1 MVLPAR
7 SQINKSFMTHPAK
20 LQTPHIL
27 LINPWIHDFAAYD
40 YWAKPLGLLY
50 LAAILRLHGFQ
61 ISYIDCLDR
70 FHPESQGGKKVGF
83 EDLSAAKGKKDGRGP
98 YLKTLI
104 PKPRGLEKV
113 PRNFSRYG
121 IKPDWF
127 VRDLLAIPRPDLIMI
142 TSLMTYWYS
151 GVKETIEMTKTIF
164 PDVPVICGGIYA
176 TLCYDHAVSNLG
188 ADHVVSGPGEE
199 IILKIASD
207 FTGYSPTVLFDAKD
221 LSTYPYPAFD
231 LQRKIPYVPLMTSRG
246 CPFSCAYCAG
256 SFLHPERMV
265 RPPEQVLEEI
275 RFWHEKFGV
284 SNFAF
289 YDDAL
294 LVDSE
299 NHALKLF
306 EAIIRKDFK
315 IRFHTPN
322 ALHIREIDQKTAK
335 LMYRAGFETI
345 RLGLET
351 AAFEERNKLDR
362 KVTESEFQRA
372 VTCLLKAGF
381 KKEQI
386 GAYLLVG
393 LPGQDI
399 DSVTASIEVVKK
411 SGITPV
417 PAHYTPIPH
426 TRLWEKAV
434 QCSRY
439 DLESDPV
446 FTNNA
451 IFPCSCEEFLW
462 QTLSRVKHLAMD

>member
-1 MVLPAR
+1 
-7 SQINKSFMTHPAK
+7 MTFSTK
-20 LQTPHIL
+20 LDSPRIL

-40 YWAKPLGLLY
+40 FWARPMGLLY

-61 ISYIDCLDR
+61 IFYIDCLDR
-70 FHPESQGGKKVGF
+70 FHHESKWGKKETVGDRF
-83 EDLSAAKGKKDGRGP
+83 MTVGKKDGRGP
-98 YLKTLI
+98 YLKTPI
-104 PKPRGLEKV
+104 PKPQGLENI

-121 IKPDWF
+121 IKPEWF
-127 VRDLLAIPRPDLIMI
+127 IGDLSAIPRPDLILV

-151 GVKETIEMTKTIF
+151 GVKETIDMTKTMF
-164 PDVPVICGGIYA
+164 PDIPVICGGIYA
-176 TLCYDHAVSNLG
+176 TLCHDHAVSTLS

-207 FTGYSPTVLFDAKD
+207 FTGYSVSAKFDAKD

-246 CPFSCAYCAG
+246 CPFSCAYCAS
-256 SFLHPERMV
+256 SFLHPEHMI
-265 RPPEQVLEEI
+265 RPQTHVLEEI
-275 RFWHEKFGV
+275 EFWHEKFGV
-284 SNFAF
+284 NNFAF

-306 EAIIRKDFK
+306 EAIIRKDLRVK
-315 IRFHTPN
+315 FHTPN
-322 ALHIREIDQKTAK
+322 ALHIREIDPKTAQ
-335 LMYRAGFETI
+335 LMYRVGFETI

-351 AAFEERNKLDR
+351 AAFEKRNQLDR
-362 KVTESEFQRA
+362 KVTEGEFYRA
-372 VTCLLKAGF
+372 VSCLLKAGF

-393 LPGQDI
+393 LPEQDM
-399 DSVTASIEVVKK
+399 DSVATSVEVVKNT
-411 SGITPV
+411 GITPV
-417 PAHYTPIPH
+417 PAHYSPIPH
-426 TRLWEKAV
+426 TRLWKKAV
-434 QCSRY
+434 QSSRY

-451 IFPCSCEEFLW
+451 IFPCSRDQFSW
-462 QTLSRVKHLAMD
+462 RTLSRLKHLATD

>member
-1 MVLPAR
+1 
-7 SQINKSFMTHPAK
+7 MTCSATPDI
-20 LQTPHIL
+20 PHIL
-27 LINPWIHDFAAYD
+27 LINPWVHDFAAYD
-40 YWAKPLGLLY
+40 FWAKPLGLLY
-50 LAAILRLHGFQ
+50 LAAILRLHGFP

-70 FHPESQGGKKVGF
+70 FHPESREGKKAG
-83 EDLSAAKGKKDGRGP
+83 LNGRLLAATGKKDGRGP

-104 PKPRGLEKV
+104 PKPQGLENV

-121 IKPDWF
+121 IKPEWF
-127 VRDLLAIPRPDLIMI
+127 VRDLSAMARPDLILI

-151 GVKETIEMTKTIF
+151 GVKETIETVKTIF

-176 TLCYDHAVSNLG
+176 TLCHDHAVLNLG

-199 IILKIASD
+199 IILKIVSD

-246 CPFSCAYCAG
+246 CPFSCAYCA
-256 SFLHPERMV
+256 SNFLHPERMV

-275 RFWHEKFGV
+275 IFWHKKFGV
-284 SNFAF
+284 NNFAF

-306 EAIIRKDFK
+306 EGIIRKDLRV
-315 IRFHTPN
+315 RFHTPN
-322 ALHIREIDQKTAK
+322 ALHIREINQKAAK
-335 LMYRAGFETI
+335 LMYRSGFETI

-351 AAFEERNKLDR
+351 TAFEKRNKLDQ
-362 KVTESEFQRA
+362 KVTERQFQEA
-372 VTCLLKAGF
+372 IAFLLAAGF

-393 LPGQDI
+393 LPDQDI
-399 DSVTASIEVVKK
+399 DSVAASIKMVKK
-411 SGITPV
+411 AGITPV

-426 TRLWEKAV
+426 TRLWKKAV
-434 QCSRY
+434 QYSRY
-439 DLESDPV
+439 DLESDPA

-451 IFPCSCEEFLW
+451 VFPCCRDQFSW
-462 QTLSRVKHLAMD
+462 QRLSYLKHLAMD

>member
-1 MVLPAR
+1 METGLPAR
-7 SQINKSFMTHPAK
+7 PQINNGFMKFSTKPE
-20 LQTPHIL
+20 LPSIL

-40 YWAKPLGLLY
+40 FWARPLGLLY

-70 FHPESQGGKKVGF
+70 FHPESKDGKKDSSDGRF
-83 EDLSAAKGKKDGRGP
+83 ITAGKKDGRGP
-98 YLKTLI
+98 YLKTPI
-104 PKPRGLEKV
+104 PNPRGLEKV

-121 IKPDWF
+121 IKPEWF
-127 VRDLLAIPRPDLIMI
+127 VRELLAIPRPDLILV

-151 GVKETIEMTKTIF
+151 GVKETIEITKTIF
-164 PDVPVICGGIYA
+164 PDVPVVCGGIYA
-176 TLCYDHAVSNLG
+176 TLCHDHAVSNLG

-199 IILKIASD
+199 MILKIASD
-207 FTGYSPTVLFDAKD
+207 FTGYSPTVRFDAKD

-246 CPFSCAYCAG
+246 CPFSCAYCASG
-256 SFLHPERMV
+256 FLHPERMI

-284 SNFAF
+284 INFAF

-294 LVDSE
+294 LVNSE

-306 EAIIRKDFK
+306 EAIIRKDLK

-322 ALHIREIDQKTAK
+322 ALHIREIDQKTAQ

-351 AAFEERNKLDR
+351 AAFEKRNQLDR
-362 KVTESEFQRA
+362 KVTESEFYRA

-386 GAYLLVG
+386 GAYL
-393 LPGQDI
+393 
-399 DSVTASIEVVKK
+399 
-411 SGITPV
+411 SGGTSGTRYGFGCDLSRSGEKYR
-417 PAHYTPIPH
+417 HYTGTGALYSYPSHPFVE
-426 TRLWEKAV
+426 TSGQKL
-434 QCSRY
+434 
-439 DLESDPV
+439 PV
-446 FTNNA
+446 
-451 IFPCSCEEFLW
+451 
-462 QTLSRVKHLAMD
+462 